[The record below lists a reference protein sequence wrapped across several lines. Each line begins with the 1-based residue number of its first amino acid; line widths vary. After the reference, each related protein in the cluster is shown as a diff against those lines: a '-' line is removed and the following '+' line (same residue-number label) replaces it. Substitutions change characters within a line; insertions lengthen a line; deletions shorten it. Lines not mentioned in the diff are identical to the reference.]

1 MSAVPVAGRDTFASQ
16 VDALLKRATDAQ
28 DVPGVVAMATADNAT
43 IYEGAFGTRRLGAA
57 KPMAV
62 DTVVWIA
69 SMTKPITSTAAM
81 QLVEQ
86 GRLQLDEPAARWAPG
101 LADAQVLEG
110 FDAKGGPIL
119 RPPKQPITLR
129 HLLTH
134 TSGCG
139 YGMWSPL
146 LARYME
152 LRGIPG
158 TASCQ
163 NAALRLPLLFDP
175 GGRWNYGINIE
186 WVGKAIEGA
195 SGMSLGE
202 YLRANLF
209 DPLGMD
215 STGFRITPAM
225 RKRMSRVHERD
236 AAGVLAAG
244 DFEVPQDPEFEMG
257 GGGLY
262 STAPDYLAFMRMIL
276 NRGSGNGNRMLKPET
291 VELMSRNHMGDL
303 HVTPLV
309 TTNPSRSNDAEF
321 FPGVPKGWS
330 LGFMVNHETA
340 PTGRSA
346 GSLAWAGLSNC
357 YFWIDPM
364 RNMGGVCLTQI
375 LPFADVKALP
385 LFLDFET
392 AVYQRAVNGDR

>member
-1 MSAVPVAGRDTFASQ
+1 MSAVPAAGREALASRI
-16 VDALLKRATDAQ
+16 DDLLKRATDAG
-28 DVPGVVAMATADNAT
+28 DVPGVVAMATAGGAT
-43 IYEGAFGTRRLGAA
+43 VYEGAFGTRRLGAA
-57 KPMAV
+57 KPTTL

-69 SMTKPITSTAAM
+69 SMTKPVTSAAAM

-86 GRLQLDEPAARWAPG
+86 GRLQLDEPAVRWAPG
-101 LADAQVLEG
+101 LANVQVLEG
-110 FDAKGGPIL
+110 FDALGAPIL
-119 RPPKQPITLR
+119 RPPKRPITLR

-134 TSGCG
+134 TSGHG

-152 LRGIPG
+152 FTGLPG
-158 TASCQ
+158 TASCE
-163 NAALRLPLLFDP
+163 NAALRLPMLFDP
-175 GGRWNYGINIE
+175 GERWNYGINIE

-202 YLRANLF
+202 YLRKNLF
-209 DPLGMD
+209 DPLGMG

-236 AAGVLAAG
+236 AAGALIAG
-244 DFEVPQDPEFEMG
+244 DFEVPQEPEFEMG

-276 NRGSGNGNRMLKPET
+276 NRGSGNGNRVLKPET

-303 HVTPLV
+303 RVTPLV
-309 TTNPSRSNDAEF
+309 TTNPLRSNDAEF
-321 FPGVPKGWS
+321 FPGVAKGWS
-330 LGFMVNHETA
+330 LAFMVNLEAA

-357 YFWIDPM
+357 YFWIDPA
-364 RNMGGVCLTQI
+364 RNLGGVFLTQI

-392 AVYQRAVNGDR
+392 AVYRSVS

>member
-1 MSAVPVAGRDTFASQ
+1 MSAVPSAGRDMLATPI
-16 VDALLKRATDAQ
+16 DALLKQATDAG
-28 DVPGVVAMATADNAT
+28 DVPGVVAMATAGDAT

-57 KPMAV
+57 RPMTL

-69 SMTKPITSTAAM
+69 SMTKPVTSAAAM

-101 LADAQVLEG
+101 LAEAQVLES
-110 FDAKGGPIL
+110 FDAKGAPIL
-119 RPPKQPITLR
+119 RPPKRPITLR

-139 YGMWSPL
+139 YGLWSPL

-152 LRGIPG
+152 LTGIPG
-158 TASCQ
+158 TASCE

-175 GGRWNYGINIE
+175 GERWNYGINIE

-195 SGMSLGE
+195 SGLSLGE
-202 YLRANLF
+202 YLRKNLF

-215 STGFRITPAM
+215 STGFRITSAM

-236 AAGVLAAG
+236 AVGVLAAS
-244 DFEVPQDPEFEMG
+244 DFEVPQEPEFEMG

-276 NRGSGNGNRMLKPET
+276 DRGIGKGNRVLKPET
-291 VELMSRNHMGDL
+291 VDLISRNHMGDL
-303 HVTPLV
+303 RVTQLV

-321 FPGVPKGWS
+321 FPGVPKGWG

-357 YFWIDPM
+357 YFWIDPA
-364 RNMGGVCLTQI
+364 RNIGGVFLTQI
-375 LPFADVKALP
+375 LPFADVKSLP

-392 AVYQRAVNGDR
+392 AVYRSLP

>member
-1 MSAVPVAGRDTFASQ
+1 MSAVPVAERDKLGAQ
-16 VDALLKRATDAQ
+16 VDALLKRATDAG
-28 DVPGVVAMATADNAT
+28 DVPGVVAMATAGDAT
-43 IYEGAFGTRRLGAA
+43 IYEGAFGTRRLGMA
-57 KPMAV
+57 KPMTI
-62 DTVVWIA
+62 DTVMWIA
-69 SMTKPITSTAAM
+69 SMTKPVTSAAAM

-86 GRLQLDEPAARWAPG
+86 GRLQLDAPAARWAPA
-101 LADAQVLEG
+101 LVDVQVFEG
-110 FDAKGGPIL
+110 FDAKGAPLL
-119 RPPKQPITLR
+119 RPPKRPVTLR

-134 TSGCG
+134 TSGYG
-139 YGMWSPL
+139 YGTWNAP

-152 LRGIPG
+152 MMNLPG

-175 GGRWNYGINIE
+175 GERWNYGINIE
-186 WVGKAIEGA
+186 WVGKAIENA
-195 SGMSLGE
+195 SGLSLGE
-202 YLRANLF
+202 YLRKHMF
-209 DPLGMD
+209 DPLGMH
-215 STGFRITPAM
+215 STGFKITPAM

-236 AAGVLAAG
+236 TAGVLTAG
-244 DFEVPQDPEFEMG
+244 DFEVPQEPEFEMG

-276 NRGSGNGNRMLKPET
+276 NRGSGKGNRVLKPET

-303 HVTPLV
+303 RVTPMI

-321 FPGVPKGWS
+321 SPGIPKSWG
-330 LGFMVNHETA
+330 LGFMLNHEKA

-357 YFWIDPM
+357 YFWVDPA
-364 RNMGGVCLTQI
+364 RGIGGVFLTQI
-375 LPFADVKALP
+375 FPFADVKSLP

-392 AVYQRAVNGDR
+392 AVYRFVS

>member
-1 MSAVPVAGRDTFASQ
+1 MSAVPVAVSGTLAGQ
-16 VDALLKRATDAQ
+16 VDALLKRATDAG
-28 DVPGVVAMATADNAT
+28 DVPGVVAMAVADGAT
-43 IYEGAFGTRRLGAA
+43 IYQGAFGTRRLGAA
-57 KPMAV
+57 KPMAI

-69 SMTKPITSTAAM
+69 SMTKPVTSAAAM

-110 FDAKGGPIL
+110 FDASGTPVL
-119 RPPKQPITLR
+119 RPPKRPITLR

-134 TSGCG
+134 TSGYG
-139 YGMWSPL
+139 YGVWNAP

-152 LRGIPG
+152 LMNLPG

-163 NAALRLPLLFDP
+163 NAALQLPLLFDP
-175 GGRWNYGINIE
+175 GERWNYGINIE
-186 WVGKAIEGA
+186 WVGKAIESA
-195 SGMSLGE
+195 SGLSLGE
-202 YLRANLF
+202 YLRRNLF
-209 DPLGMD
+209 DPLGMG

-236 AAGVLAAG
+236 GAGTLTAG
-244 DFEVPQDPEFEMG
+244 DFEVPQEPEFEMG

-262 STAPDYLAFMRMIL
+262 STAPDYLAFVRMIL
-276 NRGSGNGNRMLKPET
+276 NRGSGNGNRVLNPET
-291 VELMSRNHMGDL
+291 VELMSRSRMGDL
-303 HVTPLV
+303 RVQPMI

-321 FPGVPKGWS
+321 FPGVPKSWS
-330 LGFMVNHETA
+330 LGFMVNHDRA
-340 PTGRSA
+340 PTGRSS

-357 YFWIDPM
+357 YFWIDPA
-364 RNMGGVCLTQI
+364 RNAGGVFLTQI
-375 LPFADVKALP
+375 LPFADVKSLP

-392 AVYQRAVNGDR
+392 LVYRSLS